1 MCKLCLPHP
10 LRFFFPVT
18 HQYLNLLNVFCVS
31 LSLPSGSGIP
41 PTQLSKY
48 GNLGHVNIGLVQEPL
63 AFLLPKRELV
73 LCLDEKELGPELA
86 APAPA
91 AEESS
96 LEPVAAARPED
107 AQDQADSAQDQADSA
122 NEPQAEVPGADT

>member
-1 MCKLCLPHP
+1 MALWKLCLLRPIFFF
-10 LRFFFPVT
+10 LCDTSVFKFVKRFFYFT
-18 HQYLNLLNVFCVS
+18 FSTC
-31 LSLPSGSGIP
+31 GSGIP

-73 LCLDEKELGPELA
+73 LCLDDKELAPELA

-91 AEESS
+91 AEESDM
-96 LEPVAAARPED
+96 EPAAAAHPED
-107 AQDQADSAQDQADSA
+107 AQEQADSAEA
-122 NEPQAEVPGADT
+122 PPAEVPGADT